1 MRNLARL
8 VAVLL
13 LCAMARS
20 QTISVPIEVTSEPRA
35 IFVMAEINGH
45 KVRLLLDT
53 GSLVTLADP
62 TRTGMSEHDLNQSVT
77 ITAYDAHASHAIPVV
92 QTEVRLGDLKL
103 RVPVLLD
110 SNFNLPRRFG
120 QIDGLLGMN
129 VLAQFDSFRIDQ
141 KGRTLELSDFRK

>member
-1 MRNLARL
+1 MKNLARL
-8 VAVLL
+8 AAALL
-13 LCAMARS
+13 LCAMSQS
-20 QTISVPIEVTSEPRA
+20 QTITMPIEVTPDPRA

-62 TRTGMSEHDLNQSVT
+62 THTGMSEHDLNQTAT
-77 ITAYDAHASHAIPVV
+77 ITAYDAHASRAIPVV
-92 QTEVRLGDLKL
+92 QTEVRLGDLRI

-110 SNFNLPRRFG
+110 SKFNLPQGFG
-120 QIDGLLGMN
+120 QIDELLGMN

-141 KGRTLELSDFRK
+141 KARTLE